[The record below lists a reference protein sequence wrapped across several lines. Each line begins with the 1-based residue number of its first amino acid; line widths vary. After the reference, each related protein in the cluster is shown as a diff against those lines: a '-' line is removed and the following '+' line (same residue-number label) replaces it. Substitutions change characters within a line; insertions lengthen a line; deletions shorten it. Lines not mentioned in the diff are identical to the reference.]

1 MGPCMAQVALQKK
14 LNNMVIQ
21 RWQSVLLL
29 IVAALMGSFTFLSL
43 GQIQMPEESLNF
55 TTLGFE
61 IEGIAT
67 DGAQSGFRAHTWIFF
82 IVSLMSAIIPLINIF
97 LFRNLRLQKTLCL
110 VEVLFILATVGV
122 GCVYGYSLFSP
133 YYVSWSSVIIMPL
146 LAFLGDVMAYN
157 RINSDLKLLSSADRL
172 R

>member
-1 MGPCMAQVALQKK
+1 
-14 LNNMVIQ
+14 MVIQ

-29 IVAALMGSFTFLSL
+29 LTAALMGSFTFLSL

-61 IEGIAT
+61 IEGIST
-67 DGAQSGFRAHTWIFF
+67 DGAPSGYRAHTWIFF
-82 IVSLMSAIIPLINIF
+82 IVSLMSAIIPFINIF
-97 LFRNLRLQKTLCL
+97 LFKNLRLQKMLCL

-122 GCVYGYSLFSP
+122 GCVYGYTQFSP

-146 LAFLGDVMAYN
+146 LAFISDVMAYN
-157 RINSDLKLLSSADRL
+157 RINSDMKLLSSADRL

>member
-1 MGPCMAQVALQKK
+1 
-14 LNNMVIQ
+14 MVIQ

-29 IVAALMGSFTFLSL
+29 LTAALMGSFTFLSL

-61 IEGIAT
+61 IEGIST
-67 DGAQSGFRAHTWIFF
+67 DGAPSGYRAHTWIFF
-82 IVSLMSAIIPLINIF
+82 IVSLMSTIIPFINIF
-97 LFRNLRLQKTLCL
+97 LFKNLRLQKMLCL

-122 GCVYGYSLFSP
+122 GCVYGYAQFSP

-146 LAFLGDVMAYN
+146 LAFISDVMAYN
-157 RINSDLKLLSSADRL
+157 RINSDMKLLSSADRL